1 MTNWPES
8 SIPEPRYSESVKRG
22 LAILASFTADRPLMG
37 IADLA
42 DHLATSRSTAH
53 RYATTLVE
61 IGYLEQDSSR
71 KYHLSASAADVGFAV
86 LNTMPLR
93 HLSRPLLEKLRL
105 DTNYTVTLGIPA
117 ADRVLCLDTLRG
129 SRRGQHAVDLDLT
142 VGSNLP
148 AHCTAIGKV
157 LLAYLPED
165 EQKAFLDHVELA
177 KQGPNTIISKKTL
190 HAELDSIRRRGLASN
205 DEESARDAQA
215 IAAAIH
221 TADDR
226 IAGAIGLLGSRSATN
241 VDELRAAHGQAL
253 LDTAHQISAL
263 LHSAD
268 VTNHR

>member
-22 LAILASFTADRPLMG
+22 LAILASFTADRPRVG
-37 IADLA
+37 IAELA
-42 DHLATSRSTAH
+42 DRLATSRSTAH

-93 HLSRPLLEKLRL
+93 HLAHPLLEKLRL
-105 DTNYTVTLGIPA
+105 DTNYTVTLGILDS
-117 ADRVLCLDTLRG
+117 DRVLCLDTLRG
-129 SRRGQHAVDLDLT
+129 SRAGQHAVDLNLT

-148 AHCTAIGKV
+148 AHCTAIGKALFAALPGLEQSA
-157 LLAYLPED
+157 LLDQLSLSKP
-165 EQKAFLDHVELA
+165 
-177 KQGPNTIISKKTL
+177 GPNTIASKKAL
-190 HAELDSIRRRGLASN
+190 REALADIRDEDLAVD
-205 DEESARDAQA
+205 DEESAPDAQA

-226 IAGAIGLLGSRSATN
+226 IVGAIGLLGSRSATN

-253 LDTAHQISAL
+253 LDTAQQISAL
-263 LHSAD
+263 LHSAPM
-268 VTNHR
+268 